1 MLSIEDILGLPGID
15 DLPIEDA
22 LDGVGLLIDHVS
34 DHSDGELADRA
45 LEWCGRLEGREL
57 SPARRAL
64 LYYFQANA
72 WANRQATS
80 RQDRAAE
87 WAWEQP
93 ELQKQVFYLRRALNN
108 PAFESLETIRRC
120 QILTNLAN
128 QLDTAG
134 RFVEARAYWTQALE
148 IDPEFWMASGNRGVG
163 LMQYAKA
170 LYDRGHGAIFRLIA
184 HRDLVKAADSARRH
198 PHLGE
203 AALASYFLQKA
214 TAIEM
219 VIELSAVAETY
230 HPDGH
235 ALGAT
240 PEERSYRNWCLRE
253 TLFLN
258 PLNDLEARSIAA
270 RDVLTLPNFVT
281 DLSEPPVLIGFF
293 NQMKQ
298 EFVSARWLLY
308 EAKLAREPH
317 FSDHDVLLFNT
328 LDYPAYGL
336 AIEKLKMV
344 YRSTYSL
351 FDKIAFFLNHYMSL
365 GIAHNKI
372 DFRTIWREK
381 DGAPIRPQFDE
392 SENWP
397 FRGLYWLSK
406 DLFKDGCRD
415 STEPEAWD
423 LYELRRH
430 LEHRYLKVHEML
442 RPSCTGA
449 TQGVDPFFDTLA
461 YALPRVDLERRSLR
475 LMQLARAA
483 LIYLA
488 LGMHR
493 EEQRRREKRKP
504 SLICGMQLTPWDDSW
519 KY

>member
-1 MLSIEDILGLPGID
+1 
-15 DLPIEDA
+15 
-22 LDGVGLLIDHVS
+22 LD
-34 DHSDGELADRA
+34 
-45 LEWCGRLEGREL
+45 
-57 SPARRAL
+57 
-64 LYYFQANA
+64 YFRANA
-72 WANRQATS
+72 WANRQAAS
-80 RQDRAAE
+80 PHDRAAA
-87 WAWEQP
+87 WAWDQP
-93 ELQKQVFYLRRALNN
+93 VLQKQVYYLRQALNN
-108 PAFESLETIRRC
+108 EAFGSLETIRRC

-128 QLDTAG
+128 LLDTVG
-134 RFVEARAYWTQALE
+134 RFVEARAHWTQALA
-148 IDPEFWMASGNRGVG
+148 IDPDFWMARGNRGVG

-170 LYDRGHGAIFRLIA
+170 LYDCGHGAVFFLFA

-198 PHLGE
+198 PHLGDV
-203 AALASYFLQKA
+203 ALANYFLQH
-214 TAIEM
+214 AITIER
-219 VIELSAVAETY
+219 VIEPSTVAKSY

-235 ALGAT
+235 ALGET
-240 PEERSYRNWCLRE
+240 PEERRYRNWCLRE

-258 PLNDLEARSIAA
+258 PLSDLEPRSIAA

-281 DLSEPPVLIGFF
+281 SLREPPVLIGLF

-308 EAKLAREPH
+308 EATHATEPH

-336 AIEKLKMV
+336 ATEKLKLA
-344 YRSTYSL
+344 YRSIYSL

-381 DGAPIRPQFDE
+381 DGAPIRSQFE
-392 SENWP
+392 KSENWP
-397 FRGLYWLSK
+397 LRGLYWLSK

-415 STEPEAWD
+415 STEPEARD

-442 RPSCTGA
+442 RPSHEA
-449 TQGVDPFFDTLA
+449 SAPGVDPFFDNLA
-461 YALPRVDLERRSLR
+461 YALSRTDLERRSLR
-475 LMQLARAA
+475 LMKRARAA
-483 LIYLA
+483 LIYLT

-493 EEQRRREKRKP
+493 EEERRREKRE
-504 SLICGMQLTPWDDSW
+504 SSAICSIQLTPWDDRW
-519 KY
+519 KN